1 MITAIICTVLFIQ
14 VIFQSMTSLLHRNR
28 LGAKYNLLHSASEGA
43 GTQGSD
49 SLRHLVAELMPEGLA
64 SVRF

>member
-1 MITAIICTVLFIQ
+1 
-14 VIFQSMTSLLHRNR
+14 MTSLLHRHR
-28 LGAKYNLLHSASEGA
+28 LGAKYNHLHSASEEA

-49 SLRHLVAELMPEGLA
+49 SLRHLVAESMPEGLA